1 MPYLRRLLLL
11 STPLLV
17 ASCGGSGTS
26 DEQVFGPCV
35 VNYAEPILIIASVV
49 DATSSAVV
57 GTVALT
63 DISFNGTSIDLST
76 LVAVS
81 TNLQL
86 AGGVLQCTVPCAL
99 ATEAGT
105 YSATVSAAG
114 YKSTNVTV
122 AAQYQTFVGGCPASY
137 SGGKHISVSL
147 QAL

>member
-11 STPLLV
+11 FTLSLV
-17 ASCGGSGTS
+17 ASCGGGGAS
-26 DEQVFGPCV
+26 DEQLFGPCV
-35 VNYAEPILIIASVV
+35 VNYTEPILTIASVI
-49 DATSSAVV
+49 DPTSSAVV
-57 GTVALT
+57 GTVTLT
-63 DISFNGTSIDLST
+63 DISFNGASIDLST

-81 TNLQL
+81 TNVQL
-86 AGGVLQCTVPCAL
+86 IGGVLQCTVPCAL

-137 SGGKHISVSL
+137 SGGKHISISL
-147 QAL
+147 QSL

>member
-11 STPLLV
+11 STLLLV
-17 ASCGGSGTS
+17 ASCGGGGAS

-35 VNYAEPILIIASVV
+35 VNYAEPILTIASVI

-57 GTVALT
+57 STVALT
-63 DISFNGTSIDLST
+63 DIAFNGASIDLST
-76 LVAVS
+76 LLAVS
-81 TNLQL
+81 ANVQL

-114 YKSTNVTV
+114 YKSTNVSV
-122 AAQYQTFVGGCPASY
+122 AAQYQTFAGGCPASY
-137 SGGKHISVSL
+137 GGGKHISVSL
-147 QAL
+147 QSL